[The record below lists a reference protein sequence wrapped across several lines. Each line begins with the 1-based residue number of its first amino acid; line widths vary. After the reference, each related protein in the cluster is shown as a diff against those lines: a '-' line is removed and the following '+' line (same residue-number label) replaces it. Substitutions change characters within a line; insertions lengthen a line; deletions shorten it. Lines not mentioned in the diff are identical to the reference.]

1 MNLTPLIILDLI
13 APLNEQQKKAVLKTE
28 GPLLVVAG
36 AGSGKT
42 KALTHRIAYLI
53 QEKKV
58 SPYNILAVT
67 FTNKAATE
75 MKERIEKLLANQR
88 LNSQVTL
95 GTFHSV
101 CVRILRNHIHE
112 LDYENSF
119 VIYDDSDQLVL
130 VKKIMKELDIDEKRF
145 NPRAILHT
153 ISQAKNQLIGPK
165 QYDAQSA
172 DYYTDKVA
180 RVYNLYQANLRQ
192 NNALD
197 FDDILMIIVE
207 LFQKRPNILEA
218 FQDRYKYICVDEYQD
233 TNHAQYVLIKQLADK
248 HNNLCVIGDSDQSIY
263 SWRGANMRNI
273 LDFEKDF
280 PGAET
285 VMLEQNY
292 RSTKNILKA
301 AHSVIVKNSSR
312 KEKELWTENEDGDNI
327 QVFEALN
334 EKEEGIYIVNQI
346 NKALEEYESPAF
358 NDFAVLYRTNA
369 QSRVLE
375 EIFMRFGIPYK
386 IVGGTKFYAR
396 KEIKDIIAYLR
407 VIHNPHDSVSLLR
420 IINTPARKL
429 GQSTLDKVSS
439 FARMHGCSFYSAIE
453 RVNEVEEL
461 SDAKKFDLAQ
471 FHDLIREMTEL
482 SKTYQI
488 SDLIHAVVTKSGYK
502 AMLEKEGSIEA
513 EARMENI
520 NELMSVAS
528 KYDEFEEENTSPLG
542 IFLEEVALISDLDK
556 LNNDDNAVTLM
567 TLHAAKG
574 LEFRNVFMAG
584 VEEGIFPHTRSM
596 MDPEQ
601 MEEERRLMYVG
612 VTRAEK
618 KLHISY
624 AKERML
630 YGQTQYNSPSCFVYD
645 LPDSVVS
652 SNSSL
657 FESTPVISPDRLGSK
672 SVPVENNSAPSEF
685 ADGDKVQ
692 HPTFGVGVVINSVGG
707 VVTVAFG
714 NGQGIKKLAISVAPL
729 TKV

>member
-1 MNLTPLIILDLI
+1 VCRLQLLAWLACIIFNPNTIDLL
-13 APLNEQQKKAVLKTE
+13 APLNEQQRKAVLHTE
-28 GPLLVVAG
+28 GPILVVAG

-53 QEKKV
+53 QDKDV

-67 FTNKAATE
+67 FTNKAANE
-75 MKERIEKLLANQR
+75 MKERIKKLLIGQR
-88 LNSQVTL
+88 LNAQVTL

-101 CVRILRNHIHE
+101 CVRILREHIHE
-112 LDYENSF
+112 LDYENTF

-130 VKKIMKELDIDEKRF
+130 AKRIMKELQIDEKKF

-165 QYDAQSA
+165 EYDAQSA
-172 DYYTDKVA
+172 DYFADKVA
-180 RVYNLYQANLRQ
+180 RVYNLYQMKLKQ

-197 FDDILMIIVE
+197 FDDILMMMVE
-207 LFQKRPNILEA
+207 LFQKRPEILKAYQE
-218 FQDRYKYICVDEYQD
+218 RYKYICVDEYQD
-233 TNHAQYVLIKQLADK
+233 TNHAQYVLIRQLADK
-248 HNNLCVIGDSDQSIY
+248 HKNLCVIGDSDQSIY

-280 PGAET
+280 PGAVT

-301 AHSVIVKNSSR
+301 AHSVIVKNSAR
-312 KEKELWTENEDGDNI
+312 KEKELWTDNEDGENI

-346 NKALEEYESPAF
+346 NKTLEEYEVPAF

-396 KEIKDIIAYLR
+396 KEIKDIISYLR
-407 VIHNPHDSVSLLR
+407 VLHNPHDSISLLR
-420 IINTPARKL
+420 IINNPSRKL
-429 GQSTLDKVSS
+429 GNTTLEKVNF

-453 RVNEVEEL
+453 RINEIDDL
-461 SDAKKFDLAQ
+461 SDAKKFDLAK
-471 FHDLIREMTEL
+471 FHDFITEMSTL
-482 SKTYQI
+482 SKTLKI
-488 SDLIHAVVTKSGYK
+488 SDLVHTVVLKSGYK
-502 AMLEKEGSIEA
+502 AMLEKEGSVEA

-528 KYDEFEEENTSPLG
+528 KYDEFEEDGTTPLG

-574 LEFRNVFMAG
+574 LEFRNVFMSG
-584 VEEGIFPHTRSM
+584 F
-596 MDPEQ
+596 
-601 MEEERRLMYVG
+601 
-612 VTRAEK
+612 
-618 KLHISY
+618 
-624 AKERML
+624 
-630 YGQTQYNSPSCFVYD
+630 
-645 LPDSVVS
+645 
-652 SNSSL
+652 SL
-657 FESTPVISPDRLGSK
+657 ILE
-672 SVPVENNSAPSEF
+672 A
-685 ADGDKVQ
+685 
-692 HPTFGVGVVINSVGG
+692 
-707 VVTVAFG
+707 
-714 NGQGIKKLAISVAPL
+714 
-729 TKV
+729 